1 MRTVSLF
8 VFISASLSACGD
20 SKYQSAT
27 PNNKAK
33 GAANANAGTEDVS
46 GQLKE
51 TFAVESSSGKTDIVW
66 VVDQSGSMSTETQ
79 NVQNN
84 LSNFFNSLNQK
95 VDARYALIASSS
107 SSNKISLPAASDKQ
121 LQIEQSVASTN
132 ALEIAISTFTR
143 ADVPEQPL
151 IDPNNPA
158 AGRITKYPT
167 QGALSNFFRS
177 DALPVVV
184 VVTDDNARKVTEQNF
199 LQLAKAA
206 IGKEPKVY
214 AWRGNKSLPE
224 IPNAQCNVARD
235 GIAYEKLA
243 EATGG
248 EVFNLCEPDWSAT
261 FSKLTTNIIAAVK
274 NSFTVQKEIKSVVS
288 VTIDGRKLDANKI
301 TTAGRTITLPQDEL
315 SKSPNGKV
323 TITYVPK

>member
-1 MRTVSLF
+1 MRAVGIF
-8 VFISASLSACGD
+8 FMISCGLSACGD
-20 SKYQSAT
+20 SKYQSAA
-27 PNNKAK
+27 PSNKTKSSIDAK
-33 GAANANAGTEDVS
+33 AANETVS
-46 GQLKE
+46 GQVNE
-51 TFAVESSSGKTDIVW
+51 TFAVDASSGKTDIVW
-66 VVDQSGSMSTETQ
+66 VVDQSGSMTTETQ

-107 SSNKISLPAASDKQ
+107 SGNKISLPAASDKQ
-121 LQIEQSVASTN
+121 LQIEQLVSSTN

-143 ADVPEQPL
+143 ADAPEQPL
-151 IDPNNPA
+151 IEPNNPNG
-158 AGRITKYPT
+158 GRVRKYPT
-167 QGALSNFFRS
+167 QGALSSFFRP
-177 DALPVVV
+177 DALPIVV
-184 VVTDDNARKVTEQNF
+184 VVTDDNAQKVTEQNF

-214 AWRGNKSLPE
+214 AWRGNNSLPA

-261 FSKLTTNIIAAVK
+261 FGKLTNNIIAAVK
-274 NSFTVQKEIKSVVS
+274 NSFTLQKEIKALVS
-288 VTIDGRKLDANKI
+288 VTIDGRKLDASRI
-301 TTAGRTITLPQDEL
+301 TITGRNVTLPKEEL
-315 SKSPNGKV
+315 NKSPNGKV
-323 TITYVPK
+323 SITYVPK